1 VTSHAGQEVPVVDPL
16 TLLGLAPMDAAD
28 LRAGV
33 VLDFGHGQVVLAVT
47 ELLELRTVAPD
58 DVLPVPRHAADRPDL
73 TAGVLDLA
81 GEAAGL
87 VLDGP
92 ALLLDPELSALAG
105 VTTALAGAGVPDDAR
120 GLLAAAAARGG
131 PVYLTYG
138 AGVDVATPLEQVTEI
153 LPFPTRLTGTAGD
166 GSTLGVV
173 VHRRSAVPVVWLP
186 GLLGRG
192 DAEVPGT
199 ACLLLVEVDGEHIA
213 FGVPVLREILPLTWS
228 DPDRAR
234 GQAIPDLARALH
246 SSPLVQVGVDARL
259 VPDLDLREVARALRG
274 AVLAPDLV
282 H

>member
-1 VTSHAGQEVPVVDPL
+1 
-16 TLLGLAPMDAAD
+16 
-28 LRAGV
+28 
-33 VLDFGHGQVVLAVT
+33 VVLAVT

-138 AGVDVATPLEQVTEI
+138 AGVDVATPLDQVAEI
-153 LPFPTRLTGTAGD
+153 LPFPARLTGAAAD

-173 VHRRSAVPVVWLP
+173 VHRRAAVPVVWLP
-186 GLLGRG
+186 GLMGRDVAVPG
-192 DAEVPGT
+192 DVPGT
-199 ACLLLVEVDGEHIA
+199 ACLLLVEVDGEHVA

-228 DPDRAR
+228 DPDRER
-234 GQAIPDLARALH
+234 GLPVADLGRALH
-246 SSPLVQVGVDARL
+246 TSPLVQVGTDARL

-274 AVLAPDLV
+274 VSAPLDLV